1 MKLRHNR
8 IITDALREIRN
19 TFSRFLSLLV
29 LSALAVCF
37 LAGLRATAPDMKK
50 SADLYFDQQNLMDL
64 HVLSTLGLT
73 DKDAEALAQQP
84 GVAAVERAYTVDAV
98 VHLTDNDYIVKVL
111 SFTEDP
117 GINAPRLVEGR
128 LPQNARECLVEP
140 LLLEETGLQLGDTL
154 TLDTGDG
161 DYADALRTEAFTIV
175 GTADSPLYVGT
186 DRGTSSLGT
195 GKVSAFVLL
204 PLSAFS
210 METYTDFY
218 LLAEGTES
226 LLCYDDAYTDRI
238 DSLTDSLEAFADPS
252 GPASGERRSS
262 ARPTNSWRRRS
273 RSWRTHRRRQSRSS
287 PTPGRS
293 WQMPGPSWMT
303 AGRNTTTASGSCR
316 TRWQRQSRRSLTA
329 RRSWTTPWWS

>member
-140 LLLEETGLQLGDTL
+140 LLLE
-154 TLDTGDG
+154 
-161 DYADALRTEAFTIV
+161 
-175 GTADSPLYVGT
+175 
-186 DRGTSSLGT
+186 
-195 GKVSAFVLL
+195 
-204 PLSAFS
+204 
-210 METYTDFY
+210 
-218 LLAEGTES
+218 
-226 LLCYDDAYTDRI
+226 
-238 DSLTDSLEAFADPS
+238 
-252 GPASGERRSS
+252 
-262 ARPTNSWRRRS
+262 
-273 RSWRTHRRRQSRSS
+273 
-287 PTPGRS
+287 
-293 WQMPGPSWMT
+293 
-303 AGRNTTTASGSCR
+303 
-316 TRWQRQSRRSLTA
+316 
-329 RRSWTTPWWS
+329 

>member
-154 TLDTGDG
+154 TLDTGGG

-210 METYTDFY
+210 
-218 LLAEGTES
+218 LS
-226 LLCYDDAYTDRI
+226 LI
-238 DSLTDSLEAFADPS
+238 
-252 GPASGERRSS
+252 
-262 ARPTNSWRRRS
+262 
-273 RSWRTHRRRQSRSS
+273 HI
-287 PTPGRS
+287 
-293 WQMPGPSWMT
+293 
-303 AGRNTTTASGSCR
+303 
-316 TRWQRQSRRSLTA
+316 
-329 RRSWTTPWWS
+329 

>member
-1 MKLRHNR
+1 
-8 IITDALREIRN
+8 
-19 TFSRFLSLLV
+19 
-29 LSALAVCF
+29 
-37 LAGLRATAPDMKK
+37 
-50 SADLYFDQQNLMDL
+50 MDL

-161 DYADALRTEAFTIV
+161 DYADALRTETFTIV

-195 GKVSAFVLL
+195 GKVSAIVLL

-238 DSLTDSLEAFADPS
+238 DSLTDSLEAFADQR
-252 GPASGERRSS
+252 ARLRGEEVIGE
-262 ARPTNSWRRRS
+262 ANE
-273 RSWRTHRRRQSRSS
+273 QLAEAE
-287 PTPGRS
+287 
-293 WQMPGPSWMT
+293 QEL
-303 AGRNTTTASGSCR
+303 ADA
-316 TRWQRQSRRSLTA
+316 QAEAEQELSLIHI
-329 RRSWTTPWWS
+329 